1 MNGEETMRCA
11 ITKRMLSV
19 YLDGELPEG
28 ENKRVEGHLTG
39 CPSCRESLERMR
51 AVWSLVDVPV
61 PEAPLYLTTRVIA
74 RLNGRTRLSPAAW
87 VGRLWVPAATLAVMI
102 LGFFFGN
109 MFGTAASRRTVV
121 NPEETV
127 ASLYEKQFAD
137 FPEASLGQL
146 CSELVS
152 KE

>member
-1 MNGEETMRCA
+1 MNGDKTMQCA

-39 CPSCRESLERMR
+39 CLSCRESLERMR
-51 AVWSLVDVPV
+51 AVWALVGVPV
-61 PEAPLYLTTRVIA
+61 PEAHPYLATRVIA
-74 RLNGRTRLSPAAW
+74 RLNDRPRLSPAVW
-87 VGRLWVPAATLAVMI
+87 IGRLWVPAATLAVMI
-102 LGFFFGN
+102 LGFFFGS
-109 MFGTAASRRTVV
+109 MFGAAAGSRAAV
-121 NPEETV
+121 NPEETA